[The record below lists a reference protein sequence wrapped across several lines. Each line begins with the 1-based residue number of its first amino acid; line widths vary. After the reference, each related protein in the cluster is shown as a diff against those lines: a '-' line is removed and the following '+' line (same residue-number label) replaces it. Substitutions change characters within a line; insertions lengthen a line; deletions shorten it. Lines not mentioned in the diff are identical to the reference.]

1 MTKKPIAW
9 VVDSTAYV
17 SDVLA
22 SHPDVHVV
30 PLAIHFGQEQYADGV
45 DLTSEQLYDRIRNA
59 DEFPKTSQ
67 PAAGEFA
74 KLYEKISENYE
85 AILAV
90 HVSSKLSGTMSSSK
104 SGAEIAEV
112 QMESVDSLALS
123 SGITK
128 LVERGLV
135 LQERGM
141 NLQEIA
147 EKLRSEV
154 KNLRNYIL
162 IGNLNQLYKGGR
174 MSGVQFFLGSLLQ
187 VKPIIH
193 LNELGELKA
202 LDKVRSQKKALNYLV
217 DKAVEAYEK
226 DGVRSIDLMQGNV
239 LAQAEELKN
248 LIQAKAPNLE
258 VRVGEISSVLAVHAG
273 EGTIAAM
280 WHVPAED

>member
-17 SDVLA
+17 SDILA
-22 SHPDVHVV
+22 AHPDVHVM
-30 PLAIHFGQEQYADGV
+30 PLTIHFGKEQYADGLE
-45 DLTSEQLYDRIRNA
+45 LTSDQLYDRIRNA

-74 KLYEKISENYE
+74 KLYEKLSENYE

-90 HVSSKLSGTMSSSK
+90 HVSSKLSGTLASSV

-128 LVERGLV
+128 LVERGLI
-135 LQERGM
+135 LQERGL
-141 NLQEIA
+141 NLHEIA
-147 EKLRSEV
+147 DKLRNELS
-154 KNLRNYIL
+154 NFRNYIL

-217 DKAVEAYEK
+217 EKVVDSYEK

-239 LAQAEELKN
+239 LSQAEELKN
-248 LIQAKAPNLE
+248 LMQEKAPNLE
-258 VRVGEISSVLAVHAG
+258 VRIGEISSVLAVHAG
-273 EGTIAAM
+273 EGTIAAL

>member
-17 SDVLA
+17 SDILA
-22 SHPDVHVV
+22 AHPDVHVV
-30 PLAIHFGQEQYADGV
+30 PLTIHFGQEQFADGLE
-45 DLTSEQLYDRIRNA
+45 LTSDQLYERIRNA

-74 KLYEKISENYE
+74 KLYEKISQNYE
-85 AILAV
+85 AILAI
-90 HVSSKLSGTMSSSK
+90 HVSSKLSGTLSSSK

-112 QMESVDSLALS
+112 NMECVDSLALS

-135 LQERGM
+135 LQERGL
-141 NLQEIA
+141 NLHEITV
-147 EKLRSEV
+147 KLQSEV
-154 KNLRNYIL
+154 TNFRNYIL

-174 MSGVQFFLGSLLQ
+174 MSGVQFFLGNLLQ

-193 LNELGELKA
+193 INELGELKA

-217 DKAVEAYEK
+217 EKVVDSYEK

-239 LAQAEELKN
+239 VSQAEELKK

-258 VRVGEISSVLAVHAG
+258 VRIGEISSVLAVHAG
-273 EGTIAAM
+273 EGTIAAL

>member
-17 SDVLA
+17 SDILA

-30 PLAIHFGQEQYADGV
+30 PLTIHFGHEQYADGI
-45 DLTSEQLYDRIRNA
+45 DLTSDQLYDRIRKA
-59 DEFPKTSQ
+59 EEFPKTSQ

-85 AILAV
+85 AIIAV
-90 HVSSKLSGTMSSSK
+90 HVSAKLSGTISSSK

-112 QMESVDSLALS
+112 PMECIDSLALS

-128 LVERGLV
+128 LVERGLI

-141 NLQEIA
+141 
-147 EKLRSEV
+147 KLEELATQLRNEV
-154 KNLRNYIL
+154 KNFRNYIL

-174 MSGVQFFLGSLLQ
+174 MSGLQFYLGSLLKI
-187 VKPIIH
+187 KPIIH
-193 LNELGELKA
+193 LNDIGELKA
-202 LDKVRSQKKALNYLV
+202 LDKVRSHKKALNYLV
-217 DKAVEAYEK
+217 DKAIEAYEK
-226 DGVRSIDLMQGNV
+226 DGVTSIDLMHGNV
-239 LAQAEELKN
+239 LSQVEELKN
-248 LIQAKAPNLE
+248 LIHAKVPKLK

-273 EGTIAAM
+273 EGTIAAL
-280 WHVPAED
+280 WHVPAE

>member
-17 SDVLA
+17 SDILA
-22 SHPDVHVV
+22 AHPDVHVV
-30 PLAIHFGQEQYADGV
+30 PLTIHFGQEQYADGIE
-45 DLTSEQLYDRIRNA
+45 LTSQQLYDRIRNA

-112 QMESVDSLALS
+112 QMECVDSLALS

-128 LVERGLV
+128 LLERGLV

-141 NLQEIA
+141 NVQEIA
-147 EKLRSEV
+147 EKLRGEV

-193 LNELGELKA
+193 LNEIGELKA

-217 DKAVEAYEK
+217 DKAVDAFEK